1 LSPPPRPRPID
12 HARVAWL
19 LVLTLLGI
27 LPVVLWVLLSP
38 ILCPLLRARQRR
50 RLLGDAGAPA
60 EPPRPDP
67 AAWDGRTVFLVAG
80 EASGDRM
87 VAPVV
92 ERMRA
97 LCPGLVVRGYA
108 GPAAA
113 QAGARLDRN
122 LTEHAV
128 VGVVAVIRSIG
139 FWWGVCVETLARLRE
154 EPPDVFLTVDFP
166 GLNAR
171 LARWA
176 RKRGVHTVHLVAPAS
191 WAYMPWRTLRW
202 RLALDRLLATF
213 PFEAVLLAGSGVPST
228 YVGHPLFE
236 APLPPPR
243 TPETWPGDGPCRVEL
258 LPGSRRQEIRAHAPL
273 LLEAAAHVEAG
284 MHGAALEFVVRL
296 AEPAHRAVFDAAAA
310 GAQRRPARLVVVA
323 PGDAEAGDAPASEPV
338 PEVPLLG
345 AIASS
350 GTVTAELGADAVPM
364 AIVYRL
370 SPFAAFGA
378 WIGLITPFFGLANLI
393 AGREVVPERIQV
405 SARGRRV
412 AEDFLAAAGT
422 PDAWTRTR
430 AALVERVRARISVP
444 DVAERAARAVLQ
456 R

>member
-1 LSPPPRPRPID
+1 MTHRSPVPRPRWTD
-12 HARVAWL
+12 HARVVWL
-19 LVLTLLGI
+19 VVLTLLGI
-27 LPVVLWVLLSP
+27 LPVVLWILLSP
-38 ILCPLLRARQRR
+38 ILCPFFRARQRR
-50 RLLGDAGAPA
+50 RLLRDAGAPA
-60 EPPRPDP
+60 ELPRPDA

-97 LCPGLVVRGYA
+97 LCPGLRVRGYA

-113 QAGARLDRN
+113 RAGAQLDRN

-139 FWWGVCVETLARLRE
+139 FWWGLCVETLARLRE
-154 EPPDVFLTVDFP
+154 DPPDVFLTVDFP

-176 RKRGVHTVHLVAPAS
+176 RKQGVHTVHLVAPAS

-213 PFEAVLLAGSGVPST
+213 PFEAVLLDGSGVPST
-228 YVGHPLFE
+228 FVGHPLFE

-258 LPGSRRQEIRAHAPL
+258 LPGSRRQEIRAHAPV
-273 LLEAAAHVEAG
+273 LLEAAALVEAG
-284 MHGAALEFVVRL
+284 MPDARIEFVVRL
-296 AEPAHRAVFDAAAA
+296 VETEHRAVFEGAASEAA
-310 GAQRRPARLVVVA
+310 HRPERLVFSA
-323 PGDAEAGDAPASEPV
+323 PSDRNEDTRGRIDT
-338 PEVPLLG
+338 PLLG

-378 WIGLITPFFGLANLI
+378 RVGLITPFFGLANLI
-393 AGREVVPERIQV
+393 AGRQVVPERIQV
-405 SARGRRV
+405 SGRGRHIG
-412 AEDFLAAAGT
+412 EDFLAAAGT
-422 PDAWTRTR
+422 RDAWTRTR
-430 AALVERVRARISVP
+430 ASLVERVRGRISVP